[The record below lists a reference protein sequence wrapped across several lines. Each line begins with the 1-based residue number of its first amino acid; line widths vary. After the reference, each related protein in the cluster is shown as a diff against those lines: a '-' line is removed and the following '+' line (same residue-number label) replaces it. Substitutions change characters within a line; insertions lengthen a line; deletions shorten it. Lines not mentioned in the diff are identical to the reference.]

1 MNAIYLYRISRWFYL
16 HHLKM
21 VAKLFQALIFLMY
34 NSKVPPNAD
43 IGKGTYFV
51 CKGIGVVIAEGL
63 VIGKNCRIGPN
74 FFSGRVMPYKELPK
88 IGDNVWL
95 GANSAIVG
103 PVIIESNVIIAPNSF
118 VNKSIRSGDIVG
130 STKPKVI
137 GKVNNLDYN
146 IFENPKYKEG
156 IAPYLNDGK

>member
-16 HHLKM
+16 HKLKIF
-21 VAKLFQALIFLMY
+21 ANFFQALIFLIY
-34 NSKVPPNAD
+34 NSKIPPNAD

-88 IGDNVWL
+88 IGNNVWL
-95 GANSAIVG
+95 GAGSVVVG
-103 PVIIESNVIIAPNSF
+103 PVIIESDVIISPNTF

-130 STKPKVI
+130 SIKPKVI
-137 GKVNNLDYN
+137 GKVKDLDYD

-156 IAPYLNDGK
+156 IAPYL